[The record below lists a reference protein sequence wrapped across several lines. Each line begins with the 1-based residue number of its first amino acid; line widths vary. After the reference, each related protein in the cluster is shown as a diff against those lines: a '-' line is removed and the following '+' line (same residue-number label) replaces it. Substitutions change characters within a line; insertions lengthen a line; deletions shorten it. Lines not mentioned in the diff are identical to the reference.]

1 MRDINK
7 TKGQLIKE
15 LTEMRHRITELET
28 SETERK
34 RVEEWESKYRHLFDN
49 LNDAAFL
56 ADAETGRI
64 LDTNKQGEL
73 LLGCT
78 RDEIIGMHQS
88 ELHPPGKAKEYR
100 QRFAAHVEKGRAA
113 DYDGEVIRKDG
124 SIVPVSISAA
134 PLTIGGKG
142 LIIGLFHDVT
152 ERKKAE
158 EALRESERRYRL
170 LAEKVTD
177 VIWTMD
183 MDLRITYVSS
193 SVTRLAGFSVEEAV
207 GLTVKEFLTPASLEV
222 VMKTFEEESPIRRME
237 QEDPFR
243 SRTLELEVTRKDG
256 STVWTENT
264 ISFLRDPDG
273 RPIGIV
279 GVTRDI
285 TERKKAEEALR
296 ESEKKYRV
304 LFESMHNGVLVIDA
318 KTMKVVFSNEA
329 AAKIYGFDSAE
340 DAVGVNPLDFIPPE
354 DRERVARI
362 IAEDMFEKDL
372 RQVNELRTITR
383 DGRETWIEAVGTRT
397 EYQGRLAGLVS
408 FSDVTERKRAE
419 QQLRESEERYRTLV
433 ETANQAGEGII
444 LLQNTED
451 KEGAIIF
458 TNDAMARSGGYKKEE
473 LLGMSF
479 VDLLHPDSLP
489 WALERYKQRQR
500 GEEAPSHYEINTLR
514 KDGTALPLE
523 VTAGITTYQGK
534 VATILYIRDITEKKK
549 AEETLRE
556 SERRYRLLAEN
567 VTDVITC
574 VDMNLRPTYLSPSIT
589 HLLGY
594 SMEEAMARG
603 IEESLTPASLEAI
616 AEALSIEMALEHGK
630 QKDQFRQRVR
640 EVEFYHKDGS
650 TVWAEVMVSFL
661 LDSGGKPVEIV
672 SVLRDVTDRKK
683 AEEAL
688 RESEKRYRLLAE
700 NVTDVIWTTDMNLR
714 PTYLSPSI
722 TRLLGYSLEEAMSRS
737 MGESLT
743 PASIKMARHAFAK
756 ALTAKDKEQE
766 EYLKSRPLE
775 LEMKHKDGS
784 TVWVE
789 ATVSFLRD
797 EDGQPIGLLGI
808 NRDLTERK
816 RAEGEL
822 QKTLAELERS
832 NKELE
837 QFAYVASHDLQ
848 EPLRMVASY
857 VQLLAR
863 RYKGK
868 LDADADDFIAY
879 AVDGASHMQRM
890 INDLLAYS
898 RVGTRGKPF
907 EPTDCQAVLD
917 QVLANLKVSIEESG
931 AVITHDPLPMVMVDE
946 SQMAQLL
953 QNLINNAIK
962 FRGEASPRVHISA
975 EQKEKEWV
983 FSVRDNGIGID
994 PQYHERIFIIFQRL
1008 HDRGEYP
1015 GTGMGLAIC
1024 NKIVERHG
1032 GKIWVES
1039 EPGKGST
1046 FYFTISR
1053 RGGEKS

>member
-1 MRDINK
+1 MRDIDK
-7 TKGQLIKE
+7 TKAQLVKE
-15 LTEMRHRITELET
+15 LAEMRQRITELEEA
-28 SETERK
+28 ETERK
-34 RVEEWESKYRHLFDN
+34 RVEEWEPKYRHLFDS

-56 ADAETGRI
+56 ADAETGLI
-64 LDTNKQGEL
+64 LDANKQGER

-100 QRFAAHVEKGRAA
+100 QKFAAHVEKGRAA
-113 DYDGEVIRKDG
+113 DYEGEVIRKDG
-124 SIVPVSISAA
+124 SIVPVNISAA
-134 PLTIGGKG
+134 PFNIEGKQ
-142 LIIGLFHDVT
+142 LIIGLF
-152 ERKKAE
+152 
-158 EALRESERRYRL
+158 
-170 LAEKVTD
+170 
-177 VIWTMD
+177 
-183 MDLRITYVSS
+183 
-193 SVTRLAGFSVEEAV
+193 
-207 GLTVKEFLTPASLEV
+207 
-222 VMKTFEEESPIRRME
+222 
-237 QEDPFR
+237 
-243 SRTLELEVTRKDG
+243 
-256 STVWTENT
+256 
-264 ISFLRDPDG
+264 
-273 RPIGIV
+273 
-279 GVTRDI
+279 RDI
-285 TERKKAEEALR
+285 TEWKKAEEALR
-296 ESEKKYRV
+296 ESEKQYRV
-304 LFESMHNGVLVIDA
+304 LFESMLNGVLVIDA
-318 KTMKVVFSNEA
+318 ETMKVVFGNEA
-329 AAKIYGFDSAE
+329 AAKIYGFDSVE
-340 DAVGVNPLDFIPPE
+340 DAIGVNPLDFIHPE

-372 RQVNELRTITR
+372 RQVNEFRTITR
-383 DGRETWIEAVGTRT
+383 DGREIWIEAVGIRT

-408 FSDVTERKRAE
+408 FSDVSERRKAE

-433 ETANQAGEGII
+433 ETANRAGEGII
-444 LLQNTED
+444 LLQNTEG

-458 TNDAMARSGGYKKEE
+458 TNDAVARSGGYKKEE

-489 WALERYKQRQR
+489 WALERYRQRQR

-514 KDGTALPLE
+514 KDGTTLPLE

-534 VATILYIRDITEKKK
+534 VATILYIRDITEKKT
-549 AEETLRE
+549 AEEALRE

-603 IEESLTPASLEAI
+603 IEESLTPASLKAI
-616 AEALSIEMALEHGK
+616 TEALSIEMALEQSK

-640 EVEFYHKDGS
+640 ELEFYRKDGS
-650 TVWAEVMVSFL
+650 TVWAEVMVTFL
-661 LDSGGKPVEIV
+661 RNSEGQPVEIV
-672 SVLRDVTDRKK
+672 SVLRDVTKRKK

-688 RESEKRYRLLAE
+688 RESEQRYRLLAE

-714 PTYLSPSI
+714 PTYMSPSV
-722 TRLLGYSLEEAMSRS
+722 TRLLGYSVEEAMSHS
-737 MGESLT
+737 IEESLT
-743 PASIKMARHAFAK
+743 PASLQVAGKTFARALEAMAIEPEGSYPEG
-756 ALTAKDKEQE
+756 T
-766 EYLKSRPLE
+766 LE
-775 LEMKHKDGS
+775 LEMKRKDGS
-784 TVWVE
+784 TVWTE
-789 ATVSFLRD
+789 TTVSFLRD
-797 EDGQPIGLLGI
+797 PEGRPIGLLGAI
-808 NRDLTERK
+808 RDLTERK
-816 RAEGEL
+816 QAREKL

-879 AVDGASHMQRM
+879 AVDGASRMQRM
-890 INDLLAYS
+890 INDLLTYS

-907 EPTDCQAVLD
+907 EPTNCQAVLD
-917 QVLANLKVSIEESG
+917 QVLTNLKVAIEESG
-931 AVITHDPLPMVMVDE
+931 AVITQDPLPIVMADE
-946 SQMAQLL
+946 SQMAQLF
-953 QNLINNAIK
+953 QNLIDNAIK
-962 FRGEASPRVHISA
+962 FRNKASPRVHISA
-975 EQKEKEWV
+975 EQREKEWV

-1008 HDRGEYP
+1008 HDKGEYP

-1024 NKIVERHG
+1024 KKIVERHG
-1032 GKIWVES
+1032 GRIWVES

-1046 FYFTISR
+1046 FYFTISKH
-1053 RGGEKS
+1053 GGKKHEY